1 MPTTSTP
8 LFSPTRQAVTK
19 LLIASTD
26 LGEAAFHFANAL
38 KRIEEAGELAP
49 EGSALKLGCSLLRF
63 IPAAALP
70 LPRHTFHNMRE
81 AILKLAAVH
90 YPEVL
95 TEEI

>member
-1 MPTTSTP
+1 MPTPNPFTP
-8 LFSPTRQAVTK
+8 EREAVTK
-19 LLIASTD
+19 LLIAQTD

-38 KRIEEAGELAP
+38 KRIEEATKLAP
-49 EGSALKLGCSLLRF
+49 EGSALALGCSMLRL

-70 LPRHTFHNMRE
+70 LPRFLFTNMQA
-81 AILKLAAVH
+81 AILKLAAAH